1 MDEIKLIVNT
11 FNSIKLENY
20 DEYLQRENNGIYH
33 YTSSNV
39 FLIILKNN
47 TLRFTD
53 RFFLNDKSEG
63 SYVLDL
69 CLELIKEKLSKK
81 M

>member
-33 YTSSNV
+33 YTSSMY
-39 FLIILKNN
+39 F
-47 TLRFTD
+47 
-53 RFFLNDKSEG
+53 
-63 SYVLDL
+63 
-69 CLELIKEKLSKK
+69 
-81 M
+81 